1 MRKPSAKTIWAIC
14 LALIVLGLLCSQPLA
29 LLFNGFSVWGNRT
42 ITEYTDRDG
51 IERKAL
57 LTSDDGSPAL
67 VLLERVFP
75 GIWVL
80 RDSDRSDEPLLPGW
94 TQMAWISQGSS
105 RWHESN
111 SLTSGHEWHFVY
123 ACNNAK
129 GILNLDQTL
138 LPKGA
143 AVDIWQQGEEYYIHI
158 ITYSDGLHFNIY
170 EVLLEAGLITDLQ
183 QAS

>member
-1 MRKPSAKTIWAIC
+1 MKNTIIKVVLSVC
-14 LALIVLGLLCSQPLA
+14 IVLVIIGLLCSQQLA
-29 LLFNGFSVWGNRT
+29 LLFNGFSLSTRT

-51 IERKAL
+51 VERKAL
-57 LTSDDGSPAL
+57 LTSADGSPAL
-67 VLLERVFP
+67 VLLEKVFP

-105 RWHESN
+105 RWHESG

-129 GILNLDQTL
+129 GILNLDRAL
-138 LPKGA
+138 LPLGA
-143 AVDIWQQGEEYYIHI
+143 AVDIWQQGENYYIHI
-158 ITYSDGLHFNIY
+158 ITYSDGLQFNIY
-170 EVLLEAGLITDLQ
+170 EVLLAKGLITDLQ